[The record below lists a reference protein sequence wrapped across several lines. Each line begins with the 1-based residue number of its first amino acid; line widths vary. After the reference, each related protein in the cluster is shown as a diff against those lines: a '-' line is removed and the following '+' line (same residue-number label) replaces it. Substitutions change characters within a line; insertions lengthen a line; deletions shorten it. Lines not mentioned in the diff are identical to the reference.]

1 MKSILTIAFI
11 AMGVGVRAQI
21 INQSALTTA
30 GGHQGQIGNY
40 YFEYSLG
47 DLFTVTGQSQTM
59 VNTAGMIQPVLSD
72 VALPVELIAFTG
84 RRSGEGKV
92 ELAWATSE
100 ETGSARFEIQR
111 STDGKNWGHIGTV
124 KASGETKGN
133 IKHYEFLDTWPQD
146 GPNVYRLKMIDLD
159 ETFAYSKSI
168 SVEGRNPLTV
178 SVYPN
183 PASEFVRIETSAGE
197 QVERIIIHNARGIAM
212 FSSEAVPAHPIS
224 VKNLSPGIYVVSVMI
239 KGASPVSRKLVLN

>member
-1 MKSILTIAFI
+1 MKSILTIAFV

-47 DLFTVTGQSQTM
+47 DLFTVTGQSPVM
-59 VNTAGMIQPVLSD
+59 VNTAGIIQPVLSD
-72 VALPVELIAFTG
+72 VALPVKLIAFTG
-84 RRSGEGKV
+84 RRSGEGEV
-92 ELAWATSE
+92 SLAWATSE

-111 STDGKNWGHIGTV
+111 SADGKNWGHIGTV
-124 KASGETKGN
+124 NANGKTEGT
-133 IKHYEFLDTWPQD
+133 ITHYEFLDLRPLGGTSI
-146 GPNVYRLKMIDLD
+146 YRLKMIDLD

-168 SVEGRNPLTV
+168 SVEVRNLLTI

-197 QVERIIIHNARGIAM
+197 QVERVLIHNARGIAM
-212 FSSEAVPAHPIS
+212 FSSKGVPAHPIS
-224 VKNLSPGIYVVSVMI
+224 VKDLSPGIYVVSVMI
-239 KGASPVSRKLVLN
+239 RGAGPVTRKLVLN